1 VVAVKTVKLLM
12 LYLSVCERKFNE
24 SIKKYHECLTNSL
37 TWKLSTNSSN
47 FLAITSYD
55 NHWLRWCLL

>member
-1 VVAVKTVKLLM
+1 MCVNENLM
-12 LYLSVCERKFNE
+12 KVLRN
-24 SIKKYHECLTNSL
+24 HECLTNSL

>member
-1 VVAVKTVKLLM
+1 MKVL
-12 LYLSVCERKFNE
+12 RN
-24 SIKKYHECLTNSL
+24 HECLTNSL